1 MGADT
6 KLITVS
12 LWVCDHL
19 DRIVGGAR
27 LRHRGFEP
35 KLSDAEVLTMEIFG
49 ELLGLRSDAAIW
61 R

>member
-6 KLITVS
+6 KLITVY

-35 KLSDAEVLTMEIFG
+35 KLSEAEVLTMEIVG